1 MMIMIDIITRIIR
14 FQSILRGS
22 LRTPF
27 DWSDLG
33 IFCYS
38 ISLFACQSAG
48 IVAVKTY
55 QKLPSWYQKGS
66 GFSGDWFSRLYH
78 FLAPPVRFPVLER
91 FRQLFLCG
99 CLSNAQKFYLH
110 GCSTIF
116 GRMAIGYR

>member
-66 GFSGDWFSRLYH
+66 GITGSAGYSALSLFGFSGLLSALGAVSTAFSL
-78 FLAPPVRFPVLER
+78 LGSAGWAG
-91 FRQLFLCG
+91 LF
-99 CLSNAQKFYLH
+99 S
-110 GCSTIF
+110 S
-116 GRMAIGYR
+116 